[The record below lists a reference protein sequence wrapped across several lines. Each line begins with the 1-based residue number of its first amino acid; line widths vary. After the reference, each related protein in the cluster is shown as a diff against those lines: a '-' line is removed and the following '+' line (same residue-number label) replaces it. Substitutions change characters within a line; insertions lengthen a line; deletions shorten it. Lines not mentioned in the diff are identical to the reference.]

1 MGRLNLTVTDEML
14 DRIDFQKENA
24 KAKDRGDFTRKAL
37 EFYLSFL
44 ETSRNQEYLNQS
56 VALGV
61 RQGINDIEKQTMPNI
76 FRLSVEMSMMWN
88 ILSATLD
95 LDQREMRKL
104 RSDCVNAVRATE
116 KRCSPESA
124 MKFQNDYPT
133 NDKFYDE
140 FQTKVEIDLD

>member
-1 MGRLNLTVTDEML
+1 MGRLNLTVTDEL
-14 DRIDFQKENA
+14 LERIDFQKENA

-44 ETSRNQEYLNQS
+44 ETSRNQDYLNQS

-88 ILSATLD
+88 ILASVGKLTP
-95 LDQREMRKL
+95 REMRAL
-104 RSDCVNAVRATE
+104 RGDCVSAVRATK

-124 MKFQNDYPT
+124 MKYQNDYPT